1 MKTRER
7 VLNSDGSF
15 SNFPTI
21 ERAKAESKG
30 LVQPLPEE
38 VEEPSTVPQ
47 AAKATKQKL
56 NKEAKKNN
64 EVMLKKQMK
73 AENEQ
78 RISGN

>member
-56 NKEAKKNN
+56 TRKPRRTTRSCSRSK
-64 EVMLKKQMK
+64 
-73 AENEQ
+73 
-78 RISGN
+78 